1 MPSVRE
7 QMQQLLQSTLK
18 PVKLEVHDDSAAH
31 AGHPGAREGGHYRVD
46 ICAERFRSLSLLERH
61 RLVYTAV
68 AGLLKG
74 KVHAL
79 SINASVPSSEL

>member
-1 MPSVRE
+1 MITVVEEIESLLRHSLHPA
-7 QMQQLLQSTLK
+7 QLR
-18 PVKLEVHDDSAAH
+18 VYDDSAAH
-31 AGHPGAREGGHYRVD
+31 AGHAGAREGGHYRVD
-46 ICAERFRSLSLLERH
+46 ICAERFRNVSLLQRH

-79 SINASVPSSEL
+79 SINATVPKEP

>member
-1 MPSVRE
+1 MPTVLE
-7 QMQQLLQSTLK
+7 EIDALLRQSLQ
-18 PVKLEVHDDSAAH
+18 PERLQVHDDSAAH
-31 AGHPGAREGGHYRVD
+31 AGHPGAREGGHYRVE
-46 ICAERFRSLSLLERH
+46 ICAERFRGLGLLQRH

-79 SINASVPSSEL
+79 SIDATLPSKER

>member
-1 MPSVRE
+1 MPAVIDEIES
-7 QMQQLLQSTLK
+7 LLQQALQ
-18 PVKLEVHDDSAAH
+18 PERLLVHDDSAAH
-31 AGHPGAREGGHYRVD
+31 AGHPGAREGGHYRVE
-46 ICAERFRSLSLLERH
+46 ICAERFRDLSLLQRH

-79 SINASVPSSEL
+79 SIGATVPENRP